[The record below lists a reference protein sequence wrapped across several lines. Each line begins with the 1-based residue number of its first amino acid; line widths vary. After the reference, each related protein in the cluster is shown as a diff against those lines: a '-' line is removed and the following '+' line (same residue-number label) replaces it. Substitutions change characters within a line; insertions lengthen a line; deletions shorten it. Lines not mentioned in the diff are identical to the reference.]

1 MGKLRQNKMVQ
12 QIDESK
18 SNILINEQISKIINL
33 INLGN
38 FQDALMLG
46 RSLERSSE
54 KNPNTLSIMGMLN
67 LKLGAYEDAVR
78 YYRKVVKIR
87 PNCALSNY
95 NLANSLNSSG
105 QQEAAISNY
114 KKAIRNKRNYADA
127 YYALGNVYNSVGN
140 YKKAV
145 RCYNEALRI
154 QPESAVAHNNLGTA
168 LTKLGRQDE
177 AIDSYYKATKVKP
190 DYSQAYHNL
199 AVILNICGKN
209 EQAINI
215 CLKSIKINP
224 SFVDAYYSL
233 GLIFGALGRNE
244 EAIQSFERG
253 LKLAPDHID
262 ANAGFFDACGKEVP
276 GWHIPM
282 MNDDPRNQAYKK
294 ALLTTITED
303 TQVLEIGAGSGLL
316 AMLAAQSGT
325 KKKITTC
332 EMTPLIASVAKE
344 IIELNGFTNSVEVLA
359 KTSKDISIGEDLTE
373 RADLIVSEVISNEFL
388 GEGVLDTVEDA
399 KQRLLAPGGRMIP
412 ESGCI
417 MINLVGG
424 DAVGK
429 KLYVGEVLGFN
440 LEAFNKIKPR
450 KITID
455 QQMNSV
461 KLLTNDVV
469 AFEFDFQKQDQFPRE
484 VKTLELKVQKAGKCF
499 GIVQWVLLQL
509 VDGITFENH
518 PVEQV
523 AESAWYPMFYP
534 FYKPLSLTKNQI
546 IRIQATHNRT
556 SPNFKLIAIDG
567 IPFH

>member
-469 AFEFDFQKQDQFPRE
+469 AFQFDFQKQDQFPRE

-518 PVEQV
+518 PVKQV

>member
-1 MGKLRQNKMVQ
+1 MVQ
-12 QIDESK
+12 QIDESR
-18 SNILINEQISKIINL
+18 SNVLINQQINKIINL
-33 INLGN
+33 ISLGD
-38 FQDALMLG
+38 FQDALTLG
-46 RSLERSSE
+46 RSLEESSE
-54 KNPNTLSIMGMLN
+54 KNPNVFSIMGMLT

-78 YYRKVVKIR
+78 YHKKVVEIR
-87 PNCALSNY
+87 PNCALSFY
-95 NLANSLNSSG
+95 NLANSLNLTG

-127 YYALGNVYNSVGN
+127 YYALANVYSSVGN

-145 RCYNEALRI
+145 KCYNEALRI
-154 QPESAVAHNNLGTA
+154 QPEWAVAHNNLGTA
-168 LTKLGRQDE
+168 FTKLGRQDE
-177 AIDSYYKATKVKP
+177 AIDSYYRATRIKP

-224 SFVDAYYSL
+224 SFVDAYYNL
-233 GLIFGALGRNE
+233 GVIFGALGRNE

-253 LKLAPDHID
+253 LKLVPDHID
-262 ANAGFFDACGKEVP
+262 ANAGFFGAYGKEVP
-276 GWHIPM
+276 GWHLPM

-294 ALLTTITED
+294 ALVATITED
-303 TQVLEIGAGSGLL
+303 TKVLEIGAGSGLL

-325 KKKITTC
+325 KKRITTC

-344 IIELNGFTNSVEVLA
+344 IIELNGYTNSVEVLA
-359 KTSKDISIGEDLTE
+359 KTSKDISIGEDLSE
-373 RADLIVSEVISNEFL
+373 KADLIVSEVISNEFL

-399 KQRLLAPGGRMIP
+399 KKRLLAPGGRMIP

-424 DAVGK
+424 EALGK

-440 LEAFNKIKPR
+440 LEPFNKIKPR

-461 KLLTNDVV
+461 ELLTNDVA
-469 AFEFDFQKQDQFPRE
+469 AFQFDFQKQDQFPRE
-484 VKTLELKVQKAGKCF
+484 VRTLELKVQKDGKCF
-499 GIVQWVLLQL
+499 GIIQWVLLQL
-509 VDGITFENH
+509 VDEITFENH
-518 PVEQV
+518 PVKQV
-523 AESAWYPMFYP
+523 AESAWFPMFYP
-534 FYKPLSLTKNQI
+534 FYKPLSLLKNQVI
-546 IRIQATHNRT
+546 HIQATHNRT
-556 SPNFKLIAIDG
+556 SPNFKLMAIDG